1 MKLHIFNPG
10 HDIALAANDEKMT
23 APHAVRQMQM
33 DLGFIPALWADNS
46 DYILVDDTNNTIPNN
61 GYKRYLHNHKYIN
74 WNDLQNI
81 NKEKLEVSPW

>member
-46 DYILVDDTNNTIPNN
+46 EVHMCAPDYGEDGCLPDCGPN
-61 GYKRYLHNHKYIN
+61 
-74 WNDLQNI
+74 
-81 NKEKLEVSPW
+81 E